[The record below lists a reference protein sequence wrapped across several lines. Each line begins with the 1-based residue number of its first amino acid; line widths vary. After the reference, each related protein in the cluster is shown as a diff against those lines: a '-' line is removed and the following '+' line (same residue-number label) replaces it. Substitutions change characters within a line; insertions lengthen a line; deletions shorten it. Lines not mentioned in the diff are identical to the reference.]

1 MLHLSPINVHMSD
14 QITSGEVE
22 FEIMHIYVCEEEKFP
37 ESSKEMC
44 SSGTTANRRSS
55 SALVS
60 CVQEIAVLN
69 SGVGTGRMASAA
81 YGTGGLYTA
90 VKTIQIR
97 TRLHTLQTQSRGH
110 ARMEG
115 DMFRDWEGEMCI
127 FQTLKNSRIKMHSKI
142 NDHLLLG
149 TLQV

>member
-1 MLHLSPINVHMSD
+1 MSD
-14 QITSGEVE
+14 QITNGEVE

-97 TRLHTLQTQSRGH
+97 TRLHTLQTQSSEQWPCK
-110 ARMEG
+110 EG
-115 DMFRDWEGEMCI
+115 GRQICFVIGKEKCV
-127 FQTLKNSRIKMHSKI
+127 FFKL
-142 NDHLLLG
+142 
-149 TLQV
+149 

>member
-1 MLHLSPINVHMSD
+1 M
-14 QITSGEVE
+14 
-22 FEIMHIYVCEEEKFP
+22 
-37 ESSKEMC
+37 
-44 SSGTTANRRSS
+44 
-55 SALVS
+55 
-60 CVQEIAVLN
+60 QEIAVLN

-142 NDHLLLG
+142 NDPLLLG

>member
-1 MLHLSPINVHMSD
+1 MLIYEC
-14 QITSGEVE
+14 EV
-22 FEIMHIYVCEEEKFP
+22 EKFP
-37 ESSKEMC
+37 ESCSKEMC

-60 CVQEIAVLN
+60 YMQEIAALN
-69 SGVGTGRMASAA
+69 SRVGTGRMASAA

-97 TRLHTLQTQSRGH
+97 TGLNTLQTHSRGH

-115 DMFRDWEGEMCI
+115 DMFRDWREKYV
-127 FQTLKNSRIKMHSKI
+127 FFKL
-142 NDHLLLG
+142 
-149 TLQV
+149 

>member
-1 MLHLSPINVHMSD
+1 
-14 QITSGEVE
+14 
-22 FEIMHIYVCEEEKFP
+22 MHIYVCEVEKFP
-37 ESSKEMC
+37 ESCSKEMC

-60 CVQEIAVLN
+60 YMQEIAALN
-69 SGVGTGRMASAA
+69 SRVGNGRMASAA

-97 TRLHTLQTQSRGH
+97 TGLNTLQTQSRGH

-115 DMFRDWEGEMCI
+115 DMFRDWEGEICI
-127 FQTLKNSRIKMHSKI
+127 FPTLKN
-142 NDHLLLG
+142 
-149 TLQV
+149 

>member
-1 MLHLSPINVHMSD
+1 MLIYEC
-14 QITSGEVE
+14 EV
-22 FEIMHIYVCEEEKFP
+22 EKFP
-37 ESSKEMC
+37 ESCSKEMC

-60 CVQEIAVLN
+60 YMQEIAALN
-69 SGVGTGRMASAA
+69 SRVGNGRMASAA

-97 TRLHTLQTQSRGH
+97 TGLNTLQTQGRGH

-115 DMFRDWEGEMCI
+115 DMFRDWEGEICI
-127 FQTLKNSRIKMHSKI
+127 FPTLKN
-142 NDHLLLG
+142 
-149 TLQV
+149 

>member
-1 MLHLSPINVHMSD
+1 
-14 QITSGEVE
+14 
-22 FEIMHIYVCEEEKFP
+22 MHIYTIYVCEVEKFP
-37 ESSKEMC
+37 ESCSKLQGNVQLQHNC
-44 SSGTTANRRSS
+44 QQKIFLGS

-60 CVQEIAVLN
+60 CMQEIAALN

-97 TRLHTLQTQSRGH
+97 TGLNTLQTQSRGH

-115 DMFRDWEGEMCI
+115 DMFRDWREKYV
-127 FQTLKNSRIKMHSKI
+127 FFKL
-142 NDHLLLG
+142 
-149 TLQV
+149 